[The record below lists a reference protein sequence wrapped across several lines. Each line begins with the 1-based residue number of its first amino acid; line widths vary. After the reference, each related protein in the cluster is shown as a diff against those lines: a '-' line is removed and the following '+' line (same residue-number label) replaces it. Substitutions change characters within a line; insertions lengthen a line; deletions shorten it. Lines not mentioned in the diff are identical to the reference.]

1 MPNPANS
8 NIKIVWDR
16 NQKQDI
22 HIDLLDVSGRI
33 IDRKEFTSTKSLTVN
48 WIISELETGYYFFQF
63 KTEDGIF
70 TKSFVKN

>member
-33 IDRKEFTSTKSLTVN
+33 INRK
-48 WIISELETGYYFFQF
+48 GYFL
-63 KTEDGIF
+63 K
-70 TKSFVKN
+70 V